1 MVIDIGVRKQ
11 AELAQ
16 QKSEE
21 KYRNLIENLHAGFV
35 LHTADTSIILYNS
48 KASNLLGLSLDQMMG
63 RTAIDPSWHFSREDG
78 TVMPL
83 AEYPVN
89 LVLSTGQPL
98 INYVLRINHSDRS
111 KVWVLVNAFPEFDL
125 NHQLQQIAITF
136 IDISDR
142 KQSEAELERVS
153 ERLAL
158 SLKSGAIGCW
168 DWDINQNIIFWDD
181 RMYKLYGVKRQS
193 DSVIYD
199 VWANGVHPDDRDH
212 TETILQQTLLGQT
225 EYDVEFRVIHP
236 DQSIHFIKAYGV
248 VVRDANGNPQSMI
261 GINFDISDRK
271 QAEIALAK
279 AKEDAEAATKA
290 KSQFLANMS
299 HEIRTPMNGV
309 LGMAELLAD
318 TNLTEEQQDIV
329 QTIRDSGDTLLVII
343 NDILDFSKIESGM
356 LKLEE
361 RSFVLKDVITF
372 VSNLLNKASSNK
384 KVAIAYVISPDIPTE
399 VMGDSSRLRQ
409 VLLNLVGNAVKFTQ
423 NGNIN
428 ISISGRKTE
437 NNAYLELFFTIQDD
451 GSGIASDRID
461 KLFQPFTQADAS
473 ISRKYGGTGLGLAI
487 SKSLVKLMG
496 GTIWV
501 ESMGNIGGNPP
512 DDWTLAKN
520 TPKTKGSIF
529 YFTAFLKVVP
539 EDEITSQTDS
549 KHPQQNANINLS
561 QLKILLAEDDPFNQK
576 VATMMLKKLGY
587 TVDIANNGLEV
598 LAMLEKQFYDIIL
611 MDMQMPEMDGI
622 TATKIIRQTNQP
634 QPWIIA
640 LTANALEEDRQ
651 ICLDAGMNDFV
662 AKPIPMKEFNRI
674 ISKYSQITI

>member
-35 LHTADTSIILYNS
+35 LHAADTSIILCNS

-98 INYVLRINHSDRS
+98 INYVLRINHSDRTN
-111 KVWVLVNAFPEFDL
+111 VWVLVNAFPEFDL
-125 NHQLQQIAITF
+125 NQQLQQIAITF

-181 RMYKLYGVKRQS
+181 RMYELYGVKRQS

-199 VWANGVHPDDRDH
+199 VWANGVHPDDRNY
-212 TETILQQTLLGQT
+212 TETILHKAVLGQA

-271 QAEIALAK
+271 KAELDLAK
-279 AKEDAEAATKA
+279 AKEEAESATKA

-361 RSFVLKDVITF
+361 HSFVLKDAIAF
-372 VSNLLNKASSNK
+372 VYNLFNKASSK
-384 KVAIAYVISPDIPTE
+384 KRVSIAYVISPDVPPK

-428 ISISGRKTE
+428 ISVSGRKTE
-437 NNAYLELFFTIQDD
+437 NNAYLELFFTIQDN
-451 GSGIASDRID
+451 GSGIDRDLID
-461 KLFQPFTQADAS
+461 KLFQPFT
-473 ISRKYGGTGLGLAI
+473 
-487 SKSLVKLMG
+487 
-496 GTIWV
+496 
-501 ESMGNIGGNPP
+501 
-512 DDWTLAKN
+512 
-520 TPKTKGSIF
+520 
-529 YFTAFLKVVP
+529 
-539 EDEITSQTDS
+539 
-549 KHPQQNANINLS
+549 
-561 QLKILLAEDDPFNQK
+561 
-576 VATMMLKKLGY
+576 
-587 TVDIANNGLEV
+587 
-598 LAMLEKQFYDIIL
+598 
-611 MDMQMPEMDGI
+611 
-622 TATKIIRQTNQP
+622 
-634 QPWIIA
+634 
-640 LTANALEEDRQ
+640 
-651 ICLDAGMNDFV
+651 
-662 AKPIPMKEFNRI
+662 
-674 ISKYSQITI
+674 